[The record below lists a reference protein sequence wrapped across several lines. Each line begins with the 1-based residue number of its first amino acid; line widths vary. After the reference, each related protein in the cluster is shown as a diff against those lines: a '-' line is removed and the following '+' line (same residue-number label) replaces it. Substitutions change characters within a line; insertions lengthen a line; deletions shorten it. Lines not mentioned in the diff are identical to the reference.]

1 VLLLPATGFNT
12 AEARAIRYNI
22 PVITYGNFPM
32 LHGGRATRL
41 PTDERNDV
49 KTIRALLP
57 YLWDYRGRVALALL
71 ALILAKG
78 ANVAV
83 PLALKGIVDGLDQP
97 EGQQLVLPIVLLLT
111 YGLLRLSSSLFNE
124 MRDAVFARVR
134 HGAMSKVARNVLGH
148 MHKLSLRFHLDRKT
162 GAISRDIDRGT
173 RAVSSL
179 LNYLVFSILPTLVE
193 ISLIAGILLY
203 QYDISFV
210 VITAI
215 SVVAYMLFTF
225 RITEWRM
232 KYRIEMNRADSQANT
247 QAIDSLIN
255 YETVKYFGNESHE
268 IQRYTQTVGEWEDA
282 AVKSQTTLSSLNF
295 GQAAI
300 ITMAVTAIM
309 FLASQ
314 GVVDGSMTLGDLVL
328 VNAFLIQLFI
338 PLGFLGIVY
347 SQLKHALSD
356 MELMFRIIDEKPEIE
371 DRDGA
376 KPLDVGNGEVCF
388 EHVGFRYV
396 AEREILSDVDFTIS
410 PGQKVAVVGQSG
422 AGKSTLSRLLFRFYD
437 VNEGRVLI
445 NGQDVRDVTQLSLR
459 QAIGIVPQDTV
470 LFNDSLYYNIAY
482 AKPDAT
488 RDEVIRAAELAHID
502 HFIQSL
508 PEGYETIVGER
519 GLKLSG
525 GEKQR
530 VAIARTILKNP
541 KILVFDE
548 ATSSLDSTSE
558 QTILESLREVAENH
572 TTLVIAHRL
581 STIVDADQILVMDG
595 GRIVERGTHKELLA
609 ANDRYAHMWQLQ
621 QQDRGEATPS
631 GDELR

>member
-1 VLLLPATGFNT
+1 
-12 AEARAIRYNI
+12 
-22 PVITYGNFPM
+22 M
-32 LHGGRATRL
+32 LYGGRATRL
-41 PTDERNDV
+41 PTGERNDA

-57 YLWDYRGRVALALL
+57 YLWDYRGRVVLALM

-83 PLALKGIVDGLDQP
+83 PLALKGIVDAFDQP
-97 EGQQLVLPIVLLLT
+97 EGQQLVLPIIFLVT

-134 HGAMSKVARNVLGH
+134 HGAMSKVACKVLGH
-148 MHKLSLRFHLDRKT
+148 MHNLSLRFHLDRKT

-193 ISLIAGILLY
+193 ISLITGILFY

-210 VITAI
+210 IVTAI
-215 SVVAYMLFTF
+215 SVTAYMLFTF

-232 KYRIEMNRADSQANT
+232 KYRIEMNRADSEANT

-255 YETVKYFGNESHE
+255 YETVKYFGNEAHE
-268 IQRYTQTVGEWEDA
+268 MHRYTKTIGEWEDA
-282 AVKSQTTLSSLNF
+282 AVTSQTTLSSLNF

-300 ITMAVTAIM
+300 ITSAVTVIM

-314 GVVDGSMTLGDLVL
+314 GVVDGTMTLGDLVL

-356 MELMFRIIDEKPEIE
+356 MELMFRIVDEKPEIE
-371 DRDGA
+371 DREDA
-376 KPLDVGNGEVCF
+376 SELNVGDGEVRF
-388 EHVGFRYV
+388 EHVGFNYV
-396 AEREILSDVDFTIS
+396 ADREILRDVDFTIS

-482 AKPDAT
+482 ARPDAT
-488 RDEVIRAAELAHID
+488 REEIIRAAELAHID
-502 HFIQSL
+502 HFIRSL
-508 PEGYETIVGER
+508 PDGYETIVGER

-548 ATSSLDSTSE
+548 ATSSLDSASE
-558 QTILESLREVAENH
+558 QTILESLHEVAENH

-581 STIVDADQILVMDG
+581 STIVDADQILVMDDG
-595 GRIVERGTHKELLA
+595 GIVERGTHKELLA
-609 ANDRYAHMWQLQ
+609 ANGRYAHMWQLQ
-621 QQDRGEATPS
+621 QQDRGE
-631 GDELR
+631 EQ